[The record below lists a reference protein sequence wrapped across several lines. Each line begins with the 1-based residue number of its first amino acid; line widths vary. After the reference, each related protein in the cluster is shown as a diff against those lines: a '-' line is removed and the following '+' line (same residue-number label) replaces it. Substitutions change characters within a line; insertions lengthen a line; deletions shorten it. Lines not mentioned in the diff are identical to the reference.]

1 MKEFKLNPNMLLGVA
16 TAATQIEG
24 GCENTNWYNW
34 SKNGDKTKDNS
45 SPIIANMH
53 YKNYVEDIDLMKKMG
68 FQTYRLSIEWARI
81 EPTEGVFDEDAINH
95 YKDEIQRLIDNGIL
109 PLVTLHHFSNP
120 IWFENKGGF
129 LNKESPEIFA
139 CFVEYVAA
147 AFKGLVKEYCTINE
161 PNVYAVNC
169 YLFGEWLNEEKS
181 IIKTCKCLT
190 NLAKA
195 HILAYKKI
203 KEIDATTIVGF
214 ANHIQYFKPKN
225 KYNPF
230 YKFEAFL
237 FSRYFNDA
245 ISKAM
250 AYGKFIFPLG
260 FVGHKKGKFYDF
272 MGINYYQTNLVSH
285 FKFAPDPK
293 MPLNDLG
300 WALEPEG
307 IRIVCEKFHKQ
318 YKCPIYITENGTAD
332 KDDKF
337 RAQYIYDH
345 LFKIHDLDYVTRYYH
360 WTFMDNREW
369 KEGMSA
375 RFGLIAFDAKTL
387 AKTPRNSGI
396 FYSSIIKNRGVVQ
409 KDIEKFLEK

>member
-1 MKEFKLNPNMLLGVA
+1 MKEFKLNLNMLLGVA

-139 CFVEYVAA
+139 RFVEYVAA
-147 AFKGLVKEYCTINE
+147 AFKGLVHEYCTINE

-169 YLFGEWLNEEKS
+169 FLFGEWLNEEKS
-181 IIKTCKCLT
+181 PIKTIKVLK
-190 NLAKA
+190 NLSRC
-195 HILAYKKI
+195 HIAAYKI
-203 KEIDATTIVGF
+203 IHEIDKEAKVGF
-214 ANHIQYFKPKN
+214 ANHLQYFVPKRKN
-225 KYNPF
+225 NIFDKLCTHIF
-230 YKFEAFL
+230 DQG
-237 FSRYFNDA
+237 FNVS

-250 AYGKFIFPLG
+250 GFGKFTFPLG
-260 FVGHKKGKFYDF
+260 VGFLSRKKGCFYDYV
-272 MGINYYQTNLVSH
+272 GINYYTSNDVKG
-285 FKFAPDPK
+285 FGYAPNK
-293 MPLNDLG
+293 KYLTNDLG
-300 WALEPEG
+300 WAIVPEG
-307 IRIVCEKFHKQ
+307 MRALAIRMHDMFKKD
-318 YKCPIYITENGTAD
+318 IYFTENGTCDA
-332 KDDKF
+332 KDNF
-337 RAQYIYDH
+337 RSQYIYDH
-345 LFKIHDLDYVTRYYH
+345 LKVISDLPYVKRYYY
-360 WTFMDNREW
+360 WTFFDNFEW
-369 KEGMSA
+369 KEGESA
-375 RFGLIAFDAKTL
+375 KFGLINFNYETEEKTL
-387 AKTPRNSGI
+387 RKSAL
-396 FYSSIIKNRGVVQ
+396 FYEEIIKNKAVNQ
-409 KDIEKFLEK
+409 KM